1 LEEVELQ
8 VDYNQNQ
15 LQYLVQHK
23 ECLQF
28 FQQLQVQVVVMEEL
42 MEVLVMEQ
50 LEVQEVE
57 QV

>member
-1 LEEVELQ
+1 M
-8 VDYNQNQ
+8 DYNRRQ
-15 LQYLVQHK
+15 LQHLVQHK
-23 ECLQF
+23 EHLLF